1 MATTEPQPVLVPPQG
16 AAIFLVLTVRPGAE
30 PDVQDLL
37 ADVPGLVRSVA
48 FRTPELELSAVVG
61 IGSDLWDRLYPG
73 RPRPRHLHPLPALTG
88 TVHAAPS
95 TPGDLLV
102 HVRGQRMDGCFE
114 LATQVMR
121 RLAGRADV
129 VDEVH
134 GFRSYDERDLLG
146 FVDGTENPA
155 GAAAVEAVQVG
166 EDDPLFAGSSYVI
179 VQKYLHDLDAWNAL
193 TVEAQERVIG
203 RTKLDDIE
211 MPDDVKP
218 LDSHVAVNTIVDPD
232 GTERQIIRQ
241 NMPFGTLGTAEFGTY
256 FIGYAADPDV
266 IERMLRRMFVGE
278 PPGRYD
284 RILDVSTAVTGSLYF
299 VPTVDL
305 LEDGPPDAPDTA
317 GVTDRDGASDGGDEH
332 PPAKPPPS
340 DGSLGIGSLRTTRS
354 APS

>member
-1 MATTEPQPVLVPPQG
+1 MAATEPQPVLVPPQG
-16 AAIFLVLTVRPGAE
+16 AAIFLVVTVRAGAE
-30 PDVQDLL
+30 ADVLALL
-37 ADVPGLVRSVA
+37 ADVPGLVRAVG
-48 FRTPELELSAVVG
+48 FRTPELELGCVVG
-61 IGSDLWDRLYPG
+61 IGSDLWDRLYPEG
-73 RPRPRHLHPLPALTG
+73 PRPKGLHRLPALAG
-88 TVHAAPS
+88 DRHAAPS
-95 TPGDLLV
+95 TPGDLLF

-114 LATQVMR
+114 LAHQVMR

-166 EDDPLFAGSSYVI
+166 AEDPTFAGSSYVI

-193 TVEAQERVIG
+193 AVEAQEQVIG

-211 MPDDVKP
+211 LPDDVKP

-232 GTERQIIRQ
+232 GTERQIVRQ

-266 IERMLRRMFVGE
+266 IERMLRRMFIGE
-278 PPGRYD
+278 PAGRYD

-305 LEDGPPDAPDTA
+305 LEDPGPVLAPDEDAGTDDDPPD
-317 GVTDRDGASDGGDEH
+317 E
-332 PPAKPPPS
+332 PPPTNEPPPT